1 MLFDMRQSFTSN
13 LVYTRIHEMAP
24 STDTCRSF
32 MSQEP
37 IVKLVQQQDYQFAI
51 HFSDDL
57 PPIIADEPPP
67 LGASKGPSPAQLLA
81 AAVANCLSDSLLFAL
96 RKFKQSPDP
105 IETIAR
111 CEIGRN
117 TSNRLRVL
125 AIHVQIT
132 MGVPAS
138 SLEHLDRVLEQFE
151 EFCTVSSSINPHIPV
166 NITIIDSL
174 GVQVF
179 ARVSNT

>member
-1 MLFDMRQSFTSN
+1 MLFDMCQSFTSN
-13 LVYTRIHEMAP
+13 LVYTCIYEMAP

-51 HFSDDL
+51 HFSDEL

-105 IETIAR
+105 IQTIAR

-117 TSNRLRVL
+117 ASNRLRVL
-125 AIHVQIT
+125 AIHVEIT
-132 MGVPAS
+132 VGVAANT
-138 SLEHLDRVLEQFE
+138 LEHLDRVLTQFE

-166 NITIIDSL
+166 NITILDSL
-174 GVQVF
+174 GAQVF
-179 ARVSNT
+179 TRIANT